1 MDRFFGGISM
11 NKRIEW
17 IDALRGFGILLVVIG
32 HLKPAAP
39 LERYIYSVHMF
50 LFFSISGYLFHE
62 EKDICH
68 FVKKKCQRLLIP
80 YSFWTLLASI
90 QALLSGEGIKNAVKV
105 FLMYGGT
112 IGWNRPL
119 WFLAVLFA
127 AELVYGLLRR
137 FCRFS
142 NGICL
147 LVCPW
152 IWYMLEGEQLTMKLD
167 IVPAAVFF
175 LSFGNVWNRVLA
187 SALYKNY
194 KKWICAA
201 LLPCCA
207 LVHIVCGVC
216 WNRRIIF
223 TYSRFGRYDL
233 CLLAGMAGVLFYFVM
248 FKLFRENRA
257 LTFLGKYSM
266 LIMCSHYYLLHLLNR
281 ISVKLIGF
289 DLLGTRGSIKAILIG
304 SLIVAI
310 ISCSGL
316 VLSKLC
322 IKRPG
327 IRTILKWIGV

>member
-1 MDRFFGGISM
+1 M

-39 LERYIYSVHMF
+39 LERYIYAVHMF

-137 FCRFS
+137 SCRFS

-194 KKWICAA
+194 RKWICAA

-233 CLLAGMAGVLFYFVM
+233 CLLAGMAGVAFFFLLFELAGDSKRLRAFSRHS
-248 FKLFRENRA
+248 LF
-257 LTFLGKYSM
+257 
-266 LIMCSHYYLLHLLNR
+266 IMCSHYYVLYAMR
-281 ISVKLIGF
+281 WVSVRLTGC
-289 DLLGTRGSIKAILIG
+289 DLWNARGSIKAVFLGVLVVAALSAIG
-304 SLIVAI
+304 E
-310 ISCSGL
+310 GL
-316 VLSKLC
+316 HRKWGK
-322 IKRPG
+322 IPG
-327 IRTILKWIGV
+327 LRTCMNWIGLS